1 MYYLYLF
8 ISSNGTELYS
18 EWLLC
23 LSAVSTREQPL
34 KRAAKFAPASAVP
47 AQPWKIGRIWGKK
60 KKKLG
65 FFLRMTALMGNSWQS
80 VLLSVK

>member
-60 KKKLG
+60 KTRVFFENDSSDGKLLAKC
-65 FFLRMTALMGNSWQS
+65 FAVS
-80 VLLSVK
+80 